1 MKRSL
6 IVALAMV
13 ASPLLTF
20 AETPRG
26 SCEYT
31 SNKPGAEKLTFCT
44 HVADE
49 SLCTAEATRKA
60 SPDWIKAHPPRF
72 KAGGDCTNGGKA
84 LKKTAN
90 KKAKASAKQG
100 QKKDAKS
107 EAPVAADAR

>member
-31 SNKPGAEKLTFCT
+31 TNKPGAEKLTFCT

-49 SLCTAEATRKA
+49 SLCTAEATRKS

-84 LKKTAN
+84 LKKKAD
-90 KKAKASAKQG
+90 KKAKASAKPAP
-100 QKKDAKS
+100 KKDA
-107 EAPVAADAR
+107 AGQTTAASDAK

>member
-1 MKRSL
+1 VKRSL

-31 SNKPGAEKLTFCT
+31 TNKPGAEKLTFCT

-84 LKKTAN
+84 LKTSN
-90 KKAKASAKQG
+90 KKAKASAKQTPR
-100 QKKDAKS
+100 KEAKS
-107 EAPVAADAR
+107 EAPAAADAR